1 MNKKNTSVVLKL
13 LLVIIF
19 ITYVF
24 SVVNVTKEE
33 KTITKKQNKS
43 NNIVEIEKKEELKE
57 EVKIEE
63 PVELKQEEIVEP
75 VVETNT
81 IANTNY
87 NNIRISSILND
98 NLMKDETGEHFY
110 LDHNIYGAY
119 DGRGVPYI
127 DFRNDF
133 TGRKTIIYSHSSTS
147 GNGPFQILQ
156 NYHYN
161 KGFYDNNRY
170 IEVNYN
176 GNRYTY
182 LIFSVYVSTADND
195 YSEGLEY
202 FRRMDYS
209 DNEWNERINYYKSKS
224 EYDTGVEVNE
234 NDKILILQTCSMDP
248 AYYEKYYRY
257 NLLIMAKLV

>member
-43 NNIVEIEKKEELKE
+43 NNIVEIEKKEEEKQE
-57 EVKIEE
+57 EQIEE

-127 DFRNDF
+127 EM
-133 TGRKTIIYSHSSTS
+133 
-147 GNGPFQILQ
+147 ILQ
-156 NYHYN
+156 
-161 KGFYDNNRY
+161 
-170 IEVNYN
+170 E
-176 GNRYTY
+176 
-182 LIFSVYVSTADND
+182 
-195 YSEGLEY
+195 
-202 FRRMDYS
+202 
-209 DNEWNERINYYKSKS
+209 
-224 EYDTGVEVNE
+224 
-234 NDKILILQTCSMDP
+234 
-248 AYYEKYYRY
+248 EK
-257 NLLIMAKLV
+257 L